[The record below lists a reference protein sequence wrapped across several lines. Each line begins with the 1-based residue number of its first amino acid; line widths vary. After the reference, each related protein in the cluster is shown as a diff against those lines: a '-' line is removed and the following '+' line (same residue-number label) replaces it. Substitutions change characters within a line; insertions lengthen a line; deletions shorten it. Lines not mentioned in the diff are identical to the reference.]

1 MMLPSR
7 RAVLAFVVL
16 ATPVRALAAPSVA
29 ASAWVDGHRSRV
41 RLLDAGRDGG
51 APLAALEIELH
62 PGFKTYWR
70 TPGDSGVPPTF
81 DWAAST
87 NVAAVEPLWPAPTRF
102 EDAGGVS
109 YGYHDRLV
117 LPLRV
122 RLRDAGRPAR
132 LAGAVDYGVCNDI
145 CIPARAEV
153 ALDLSGMGA
162 PPALVAQAIARVPTP
177 EAIGGSG
184 PLAILAVAPQP
195 GAKLLVSVRA
205 PQGTTPALF
214 PEAPDNWYLAVGGM
228 AEAGD
233 AGAARLGTFMVEVAQ
248 RPRDAAGPVDLR
260 FTLAA
265 GERAIESVLRLDAA
279 DLAR

>member
-1 MMLPSR
+1 MTLPTR
-7 RAVLAFVVL
+7 RAVLAFAAL
-16 ATPVRALAAPSVA
+16 ATPLRASAAPSAA

-41 RLLDAGRDGG
+41 RLIDGG
-51 APLAALEIELH
+51 HDGGGLLAALVIELH

-109 YGYHDRLV
+109 YGYRDRLV

-122 RLRDAGRPAR
+122 HLRDAGRPAR
-132 LAGAVDYGVCNDI
+132 LAGAVDYGVCHDI

-153 ALDLSGMGA
+153 ALDLSGKGP
-162 PPALVAQAIARVPTP
+162 PPAEIAQALARVPAP
-177 EAIGGSG
+177 QPIGGDG

-205 PQGTTPALF
+205 PQASTPTLF
-214 PEAPDNWYLAVGGM
+214 PEAPENWYLAAGSM
-228 AEAGD
+228 AAADTAGV
-233 AGAARLGTFMVEVAQ
+233 GTFTVEVAQ

-265 GERAIESVLRLDAA
+265 GERAIESLLRLDAA

>member
-7 RAVLAFVVL
+7 RAVLAFAAL
-16 ATPVRALAAPSVA
+16 AMPVRALAAPVPA

-41 RLLDAGRDGG
+41 RLLDAGRDDG
-51 APLAALEIELH
+51 ALLAALEIELH

-81 DWAAST
+81 DWAASA

-122 RLRDAGRPAR
+122 RLREAGRPAR

-153 ALDLSGMGA
+153 ALELSGKG
-162 PPALVAQAIARVPTP
+162 PLPAAVAQALARVPAP
-177 EAIGGSG
+177 HPIDGDG

-205 PQGTTPALF
+205 PQGSTPTLF
-214 PEAPDNWYLAVGGM
+214 PEAPDNWYLAAGAVV
-228 AEAGD
+228 EAGS
-233 AGAARLGTFMVEVAQ
+233 AGAARRGTFTVEVAQ

-265 GERAIESVLRLDAA
+265 GERAVESVLRLDAA

>member
-1 MMLPSR
+1 MTLPTR
-7 RAVLAFVVL
+7 RAVLALVAL
-16 ATPVRALAAPSVA
+16 ATPLRAVAAPPAA
-29 ASAWVDGHRSRV
+29 ASAWADGHRSRV
-41 RLLDAGRDGG
+41 RLLDGGHDGG
-51 APLAALEIELH
+51 GLLAALVIELH

-102 EDAGGVS
+102 DDAGGVS
-109 YGYHDRLV
+109 YGYRDRLV

-122 RLRDAGRPAR
+122 RLHNPGRPAR
-132 LAGAVDYGVCNDI
+132 LAGAVDYGVCHDI

-153 ALDLSGMGA
+153 ALDLSGKA
-162 PPALVAQAIARVPTP
+162 PPPAEIAQALAQVPASQP
-177 EAIGGSG
+177 IGSDG

-205 PQGTTPALF
+205 PQGSTPALF
-214 PEAPDNWYLAVGGM
+214 PEAPENWYLAAGSM
-228 AEAGD
+228 AAADAAG
-233 AGAARLGTFMVEVAQ
+233 LGSFTVEVAQ

-265 GERAIESVLRLDAA
+265 GARAIESALRLDAA